1 MRRIGI
7 FSGSFDPIHKGHLRI
22 IRDVLDQNLVDE
34 VLIVPSGTAPYRK
47 PLADISH
54 LRAMAQL
61 AIVGLSQIS
70 ITPEGLLKAS
80 LDTVDTIRAIMRH
93 YSGAEFYYIIG
104 ADKLAGILLW
114 REVGRIFELCEL
126 LVYPRVGHNAQEL
139 TLFAIIHGVRAQVLS
154 VPPVNM
160 SSSLVRTQ
168 ISLMSDAWEMIP
180 LRVARYIALNGLYAP
195 PYEKQVKPH
204 MNQRRFEHTL
214 AVRDLAVELAY
225 HHHISMQKAA
235 VAAMLHDSAKCLK
248 LGQLQAIAKRYHL
261 AQDDPQMLKS
271 NALLHGKVGAVLAE
285 YKYQVHDE
293 DVLNAIRYHT
303 TGRSR
308 MSPLELCLFVADAAE
323 ANRSDYPGLSSIRL
337 AMWDDLRRAALISLA
352 GTQDHV
358 LASAQVYSQD
368 TRLAIEDLTE
378 SLNLN

>member
-7 FSGSFDPIHKGHLRI
+7 FSGSFDPIHRGHLRI
-22 IRDVLDQNLVDE
+22 IRDVLEKNLVDE

-61 AIVGLSQIS
+61 AIIGLTQVS
-70 ITPEGLLKAS
+70 IAPEGLLKS
-80 LDTVDTIRAIMRH
+80 SPDTVDTIRAIMRH

-139 TLFAIIHGVRAQVLS
+139 TLFAIAHGVRAQLLS

-168 ISLMSDAWEMIP
+168 VSLLSDAWEMIP
-180 LRVARYIALNGLYAP
+180 PRVARYIALNGLYAP
-195 PYEKQVKPH
+195 PYEKLVKPH

-225 HHHISMQKAA
+225 HHHIPMQKAA

-248 LGQLQAIAKRYHL
+248 LGQLQAIAKRYNL
-261 AQDDPQMLKS
+261 ALDDPQALKS

-285 YKYQVHDE
+285 FKYQVRDE
-293 DVLNAIRYHT
+293 DVLNAIRFHT
-303 TGRSR
+303 TGRAK

-323 ANRSDYPGLSSIRL
+323 AGRSDYPGLSSIRL
-337 AMWDDLRRAALISLA
+337 AMWDDLRRAALISLT
-352 GTQDHV
+352 GTQDYV
-358 LASAQVYSQD
+358 LASGQVYSQD
-368 TRLAIEDLTE
+368 TRLAIEDLTG

>member
-1 MRRIGI
+1 VRRIGI

-22 IRDVLDQNLVDE
+22 IRDVLDKNLVDE
-34 VLIVPSGTAPYRK
+34 VLIVPSCTAPYRK
-47 PLADISH
+47 PIAEVSH

-61 AIVGLSQIS
+61 AIVGLTQVS
-70 ITPEGLLKAS
+70 IAPEGLLKAS
-80 LDTVDTIRAIMRH
+80 PDTVVTIRAIMRH
-93 YSGAEFYYIIG
+93 YSGAQFYYIIG

-139 TLFAIIHGVRAQVLS
+139 TLFAIAHGVRAQVLS

-168 ISLMSDAWEMIP
+168 ISLLSDAWEMIP
-180 LRVARYIALNGLYAP
+180 PRVARYIALNGLYSP
-195 PYEKQVKPH
+195 PYEKQVKPY

-225 HHHISMQKAA
+225 HHHIPMQKAA
-235 VAAMLHDSAKCLK
+235 IAALLHDCAKCMK
-248 LGQLQAIAKRYHL
+248 LGQLQAIAKRFHL
-261 AQDDPQMLKS
+261 AQDDPQAMKS
-271 NALLHGKVGAVLAE
+271 NALLHSKVGAVLAE
-285 YKYQVHDE
+285 YKYHVHDE
-293 DVLNAIRYHT
+293 DVLNAIRFHT
-303 TGRSR
+303 TGRTK

-323 ANRSDYPGLSSIRL
+323 ANRGDYPGLSLIRL
-337 AMWDDLRRAALISLA
+337 AMWEDLRSAALISMS

-358 LASAQVYSQD
+358 LASGQVYSQA

-378 SLNLN
+378 SLNLT

>member
-1 MRRIGI
+1 VRRIGI

-22 IRDVLDQNLVDE
+22 IRDVLEKDLVDE
-34 VLIVPSGTAPYRK
+34 ILIVPSGTPPYRK
-47 PLADISH
+47 PLADIGH

-61 AIVGLSQIS
+61 AILGLSQVS
-70 ITPEGLLKAS
+70 IAPEGLLKAS

-93 YSGAEFYYIIG
+93 YSQAELYYIIG

-139 TLFAIIHGVRAQVLS
+139 THFAIIHGVRARLLS
-154 VPPVNM
+154 VPSVNM

-168 ISLMSDAWEMIP
+168 ISLLSDALEMIP
-180 LRVARYIALNGLYAP
+180 PRVARYIALNGLYAP
-195 PYEKQVKPH
+195 PYEKQVKSQ
-204 MNQRRFEHTL
+204 MNQHRFEHTL

-225 HHHISMQKAA
+225 HHHIPMQKAA
-235 VAAMLHDSAKCLK
+235 VAAMLHDCAKCMK
-248 LGQLQAIAKRYHL
+248 LGQLQAIAKRYHF
-261 AQDDPQMLKS
+261 AQYDPQALKS

-285 YKYQVHDE
+285 YKYQVCDE

-303 TGRSR
+303 TGRAG

-323 ANRSDYPGLSSIRL
+323 ANRSDYPDLSSIRL
-337 AMWDDLRRAALISLA
+337 AMWDDLRRAALISLS
-352 GTQDHV
+352 GTQDFV
-358 LASAQVYSQD
+358 LASGQLYSQD

-378 SLNLN
+378 SLRLN